1 MGVEDSF
8 FGSEFVVSF
17 FDNDIPPNRVLAG
30 DESTREF
37 QRDVDSCCSF
47 VVDDDEVMVESNDF
61 AGDSTK
67 ELQNEVSRSLSRLS
81 VVLLSVF
88 DCEEDDGCSLMFACV
103 CVCATIVLFVCNSSI
118 DNKVNRNLISL
129 SLSQFSVTQLFWL
142 TMYLWRIDVMFTN
155 IFAKSLS
162 IDTL

>member
-88 DCEEDDGCSLMFACV
+88 D
-103 CVCATIVLFVCNSSI
+103 
-118 DNKVNRNLISL
+118 
-129 SLSQFSVTQLFWL
+129 
-142 TMYLWRIDVMFTN
+142 
-155 IFAKSLS
+155 
-162 IDTL
+162 

>member
-17 FDNDIPPNRVLAG
+17 FDNDIPPNIVLAG

-67 ELQNEVSRSLSRLS
+67 ELQNEVSRSLYRLS
-81 VVLLSVF
+81 VVLLLSVF
-88 DCEEDDGCSLMFACV
+88 DCEEDDGCSLMFARVCV
-103 CVCATIVLFVCNSSI
+103 CVCV
-118 DNKVNRNLISL
+118 
-129 SLSQFSVTQLFWL
+129 QQLFCL
-142 TMYLWRIDVMFTN
+142 
-155 IFAKSLS
+155 FAIRQLIIRS
-162 IDTL
+162 IVT